1 MDDSQFILD
10 GSDHRPEKD
19 RSCPRGNSKIT
30 NAVPASTRTIRDRD
44 IPDNLRAKLEQEHEQ
59 FQQLLRDWNAT
70 RQQWLEA
77 REKRLQETL
86 AKLERM
92 ELRDSYKEL
101 KFALK
106 IQRKRWHEVLRSLR
120 SRRGDRCVAAQL

>member
-1 MDDSQFILD
+1 MQYQLAREQF
-10 GSDHRPEKD
+10 EF
-19 RSCPRGNSKIT
+19 
-30 NAVPASTRTIRDRD
+30 RD
-44 IPDNLRAKLEQEHEQ
+44 IPDNLRAKLEQEYEQ

-86 AKLERM
+86 AQWERM

-120 SRRGDRCVAAQL
+120 SAVATAA